1 MQIHEITRKQLTEV
15 DLAGSG
21 GLWSNIKTA
30 GQALMQPG
38 GVKDALRTVTPGAG
52 QGATNTAALTQN
64 DFAQRMQGVKN
75 NAALKQVAANL
86 QQQWNQYKIKVSPM
100 TQVTPAQQTQQ
111 QALKSQLL
119 AKKVSGAPKPA
130 KLPLPESQGLT
141 EAAGVIQLTN
151 WFKQSVIPKS
161 MAAVSAKYLAEPTIQ
176 TALKKIIATD
186 ANPGEQLKAFV
197 DLVAATSV
205 LSQQLAAGNSQT
217 AAATGATNATGTAST
232 PGAIAPKAPSVSAAQ
247 ATLQKSPVFMPPST
261 LAAVEKITGTLPPV
275 KTTDPTTLNYLRAL
289 GFNA

>member
-1 MQIHEITRKQLTEV
+1 
-15 DLAGSG
+15 
-21 GLWSNIKTA
+21 
-30 GQALMQPG
+30 
-38 GVKDALRTVTPGAG
+38 
-52 QGATNTAALTQN
+52 
-64 DFAQRMQGVKN
+64 
-75 NAALKQVAANL
+75 
-86 QQQWNQYKIKVSPM
+86 
-100 TQVTPAQQTQQ
+100 
-111 QALKSQLL
+111 
-119 AKKVSGAPKPA
+119 
-130 KLPLPESQGLT
+130 
-141 EAAGVIQLTN
+141 
-151 WFKQSVIPKS
+151 